1 MRIRFVTKAQLQVLQ
16 ASKAEKHLMPDGP
29 IPLFGSLPSAVSRQW
44 GVNVHGI
51 ITLPVSCQLI
61 NIIVPAHSGINFIDA
76 KVRETNPLIKFTLD
90 VGQNTGKYEDAQWIA
105 VGK

>member
-44 GVNVHGI
+44 GVNRYGI
-51 ITLPVSCQLI
+51 VTLPVSCQSI
-61 NIIVPAHSGINFIDA
+61 NRIVSVHSGVAFMDT

-90 VGQNTGKYEDAQWIA
+90 VDGNTGDYEDAQWIA

>member
-1 MRIRFVTKAQLQVLQ
+1 MKKNLHKAFDT
-16 ASKAEKHLMPDGP
+16 P
-29 IPLFGSLPSAVSRQW
+29 
-44 GVNVHGI
+44 NVHGI